1 MDVSEYFFIAQI
13 YFYAAE
19 SHRWPGAG
27 CGIDEEK
34 IQIISQNLNT
44 FGVRPCTGASVKKE
58 KNPDRM
64 VLL

>member
-34 IQIISQNLNT
+34 IQIVSQNLSILSA
-44 FGVRPCTGASVKKE
+44 RPCPGASVKKE
-58 KNPDRM
+58 KNPDRR